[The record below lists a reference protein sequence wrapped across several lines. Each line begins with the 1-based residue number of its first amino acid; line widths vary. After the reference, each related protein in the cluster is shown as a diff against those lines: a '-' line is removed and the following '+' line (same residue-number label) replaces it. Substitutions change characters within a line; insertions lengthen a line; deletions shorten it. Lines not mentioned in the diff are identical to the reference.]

1 MLPQGFQEVVILHVA
16 CADLNDIH
24 IVKQRKLGNFHD
36 FHDGGQSRCGL
47 GQRDESQGF
56 FPLALKGVGRS
67 ARLER
72 AATQQGGTATLH
84 RFRDGI
90 ELRLAFHRT
99 RPGDQGKFTTTNP
112 GTRKGNH
119 RIQRVQFAIDLFV
132 GLLNAFDI
140 GNHIKRSDQRRIQRG
155 RITYQAEQA
164 S

>member
-1 MLPQGFQEVVILHVA
+1 M
-16 CADLNDIH
+16 
-24 IVKQRKLGNFHD
+24 
-36 FHDGGQSRCGL
+36 
-47 GQRDESQGF
+47 
-56 FPLALKGVGRS
+56 
-67 ARLER
+67 
-72 AATQQGGTATLH
+72 
-84 RFRDGI
+84 
-90 ELRLAFHRT
+90 RLAFHRT